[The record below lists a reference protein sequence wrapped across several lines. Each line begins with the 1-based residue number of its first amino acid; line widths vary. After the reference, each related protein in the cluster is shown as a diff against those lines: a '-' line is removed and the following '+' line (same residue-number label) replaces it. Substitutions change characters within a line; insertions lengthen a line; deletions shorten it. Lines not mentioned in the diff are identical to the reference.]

1 MTQGPRVS
9 QKNDLNLFGVSTAIG
24 WGPKL
29 SPTPFLGEYGDSL
42 GSKQMRTTKSDKSC
56 FGKSINRANTQN
68 KEKEHGDGLAFEF
81 K

>member
-1 MTQGPRVS
+1 MELGILESQGPSPRVS
-9 QKNDLNLFGVSTAIG
+9 QKHDLNLFGVSTAIV

-29 SPTPFLGEYGDSL
+29 MP
-42 GSKQMRTTKSDKSC
+42 TTKSDKSC
-56 FGKSINRANTQN
+56 FGKSINRAKTHN